1 MMAPRRTQI
10 ALVAVAALAVIAFI
24 IWMLIKSGATGGE
37 ESPTPEVAV
46 HVGKIVKADLH
57 RFITGYGSVEP
68 EPATEG
74 RPAASALVASPIAGI
89 LADVKCTEG
98 QSVTKGTP
106 LFMLDSR
113 VADVALERAKKT
125 VEFAEV
131 NFERQKMLIQNEG
144 TSQKLYQEAEQQR
157 NTARNDL
164 AAAQTQLALL
174 RIDAPLTGTLARV
187 LVKPGEAVETTT
199 VLAEL
204 IDLNRLVVTTSV
216 PSREARSLKLGQP
229 VKFGVGRIPEEKMNA
244 GSESETGTL
253 TFIGSQIDLKTDSVM
268 ARASVPAGSGL
279 RPGQF
284 LNLRIVCEEH
294 ADCLAVPE
302 ESVITGSAGVSAI
315 MLVEGDKAIEKEVR
329 AGFRESG
336 LVEIEGEGLKEGIVV
351 VTEGAY
357 GLPSQ
362 TRIRIIGQ

>member
-1 MMAPRRTQI
+1 MAPRRTQI
-10 ALVAVAALAVIAFI
+10 ALVAAAALAVIAFF
-24 IWMLIKSGATGGE
+24 IWLLIRPGSTGE
-37 ESPTPEVAV
+37 EESMTPEVSV

-68 EPATEG
+68 EPAAEG
-74 RPAASALVASPIAGI
+74 NPPASALVASPVAGI
-89 LADVKCTEG
+89 LAEVKCAEG
-98 QSVTKGTP
+98 QSVSKGTP

-113 VADVALERAKKT
+113 VAEVALERAKKA
-125 VEFAEV
+125 VEFTEV
-131 NFERQKMLIQNEG
+131 NFERQKMLIQNDG

-157 NTARNDL
+157 NAAGNDL

-174 RIDAPLTGTLARV
+174 RIDAPLSGTLARV
-187 LVKPGEAVETTT
+187 LVKPGETVETTT

-204 IDLNRLVVTTSV
+204 IDLNRLVATSSV
-216 PSREARSLKLGQP
+216 PSREAHWLKLGQP
-229 VKFGVGRIPEEKMNA
+229 VKFREGQIPEEKMTA
-244 GSESETGTL
+244 GSESGTGTL

-268 ARASVPAGSGL
+268 VRASVPAGSGL

-284 LNLRIVCEEH
+284 LNIRIVCEEH

-315 MLVEGDKAIEKEVR
+315 MLVEGDKAVEREVR

-336 LVEIEGEGLKEGIVV
+336 LVEIEGEGLKEGIVI

-357 GLPSQ
+357 GLPNG
-362 TRIRIIGQ
+362 TKIRIIGQ